1 MGSVDASFA
10 RARSRRLYLDP
21 AHARLGAVIAV
32 GGAAGALLRWGM
44 SREWPVLPGHF
55 PWTTFVINVSGCL
68 AIGVL
73 MALIEEI
80 LAGRIYVRPLL
91 GVGFLGGFTTF
102 STFAV
107 ETRALLGAHPALA
120 LLYYFGTPAAAIL
133 ATVLGAGV
141 VTSALKARIW
151 FASRRSTA

>member
-10 RARSRRLYLDP
+10 RARFGRPHFD
-21 AHARLGAVIAV
+21 AAQARLGAVIAI
-32 GGAAGALLRWGM
+32 GGAAGALLRWDLG
-44 SREWPVLPGHF
+44 REWPVLPGHF
-55 PWTTFVINVSGCL
+55 PWTTLVINVSGCL

-73 MALIEEI
+73 MALIEEV

-107 ETRALLGAHPALA
+107 ETRALLGAHPAVA
-120 LLYYFGTPAAAIL
+120 LVYYLGTPAAAIL
-133 ATVLGAGV
+133 ATILGAV
-141 VTSALKARIW
+141 LVTSALKARTW

>member
-1 MGSVDASFA
+1 MAFA
-10 RARSRRLYLDP
+10 HPYLDG

-32 GGAAGALLRWGM
+32 GGAAGALLRWGVG
-44 SREWPVLPGHF
+44 REWPVLPGEF
-55 PWTTFVINVSGCL
+55 PWSTLWINVSGCL

-73 MALIEEI
+73 MALIEEV

-107 ETRALLGAHPALA
+107 ETRTLLGAHPALA
-120 LLYYFGTPAAAIL
+120 LVYYLTTPAAAIL
-133 ATVLGAGV
+133 ATISGAAIATSVL
-141 VTSALKARIW
+141 TARTW
-151 FASRRSTA
+151 FTTRRSTA